1 MTQSQWHK
9 LEVILN
15 QALRVVTGLPRYTPL
30 NQLRTQFRANTL
42 QETVQEGARLHLEEL
57 QHSGQER
64 QILELID
71 TRTNA
76 LPNPTPK
83 KRECQVGQHPQ
94 RVHKYHDPQ
103 KPLAVYAHAAS
114 VTQPEP
120 ECLVAVAT
128 PPPPLGSPWQRPSTA
143 AHHFK
148 LKSLQSHNSPWRP
161 FLKIK
166 FDQPTFTSLLI
177 AP

>member
-9 LEVILN
+9 LEVILD

-30 NQLRTQFRANTL
+30 NQLRAQFRANTV

-94 RVHKYHDPQ
+94 PVHKWHDPQ
-103 KPLAVYAHAAS
+103 KPLAVYAQAAS

-120 ECLVAVAT
+120 ECLVAV
-128 PPPPLGSPWQRPSTA
+128 PPLPLPLLGSPWHKPPTA
-143 AHHFK
+143 AHHIKFK
-148 LKSLQSHNSPWRP
+148 NLLSHNSHWTPV
-161 FLKIK
+161 LKK
-166 FDQPTFTSLLI
+166 KK
-177 AP
+177 A